1 MSLEFRRVLFRSH
14 LERIRGRTLVAVTRV
29 RRTKP
34 RRAAE
39 QPRVKAPT
47 SDVVLWR
54 PSIVLASRIEAPA
67 RRKPVTLAAPTAHP
81 DSGEPRI
88 VGSIFSLADAGA
100 TLAARAAEARARATE
115 AASARERVSAAIA
128 AYRLEAAFDQALI
141 GAYRQV
147 PALIEE
153 RGLA

>member
-1 MSLEFRRVLFRSH
+1 MK
-14 LERIRGRTLVAVTRV
+14 
-29 RRTKP
+29 KP

-39 QPRVKAPT
+39 QSRVKAPA
-47 SDVVLWR
+47 SEVVLWR

-88 VGSIFSLADAGA
+88 VGSILSLADTGA
-100 TLAARAAEARARATE
+100 MLAARAAETRARVV
-115 AASARERVSAAIA
+115 AADSERERVSAAMA
-128 AYRLEAAFDQALI
+128 AYQLEASFDQALT

-147 PALIEE
+147 TALMEE

>member
-1 MSLEFRRVLFRSH
+1 MK
-14 LERIRGRTLVAVTRV
+14 
-29 RRTKP
+29 KP

-39 QPRVKAPT
+39 QSRVKTAA
-47 SDVVLWR
+47 SEVVLWR

-67 RRKPVTLAAPTAHP
+67 RRKQVTLAAPTAHP

-88 VGSIFSLADAGA
+88 VGSILSLADTGA
-100 TLAARAAEARARATE
+100 ILAARAAETRARV
-115 AASARERVSAAIA
+115 AAADSERERVSAAMA
-128 AYRLEAAFDQALI
+128 AYRLEASFDQALT

-147 PALIEE
+147 TALMEE

>member
-1 MSLEFRRVLFRSH
+1 MRMK
-14 LERIRGRTLVAVTRV
+14 
-29 RRTKP
+29 KP

-47 SDVVLWR
+47 SEVVLWR

-81 DSGEPRI
+81 DAGEPRI

-100 TLAARAAEARARATE
+100 TLAAGAADARARALAPAPLFTE
-115 AASARERVSAAIA
+115 DETLAMLDGRAEMIDRRPRQTRPARVFDFDAART
-128 AYRLEAAFDQALI
+128 RL
-141 GAYRQV
+141 R
-147 PALIEE
+147 P
-153 RGLA
+153 

>member
-1 MSLEFRRVLFRSH
+1 
-14 LERIRGRTLVAVTRV
+14 
-29 RRTKP
+29 
-34 RRAAE
+34 
-39 QPRVKAPT
+39 
-47 SDVVLWR
+47 
-54 PSIVLASRIEAPA
+54 
-67 RRKPVTLAAPTAHP
+67 LAAPTAHP

-128 AYRLEAAFDQALI
+128 AYRLEASFDQALT

-147 PALIEE
+147 TALMEE
-153 RGLA
+153 RGLRTGTTCRRPRRWPRPSLRCRAGRT